1 MSTPKVRKAALAFTN
16 RIIWTTTLSLA
27 VRDSP
32 ITINDNSKLFNL
44 NTSADYEIA
53 KNLRMTLN
61 GAMSRLWHKYLKEED
76 FISYQFGTV
85 LTFQF

>member
-1 MSTPKVRKAALAFTN
+1 MAMRS
-16 RIIWTTTLSLA
+16 
-27 VRDSP
+27 SP
-32 ITINDNSKLFNL
+32 VTIAENSRLFNF
-44 NTSADYEIA
+44 NSSADYEIA
-53 KNLRMTLN
+53 KNLRMSLN